1 MANHIGNHV
10 VNGHFLASVTDAYK
24 ANIDAL
30 VRPLLEDDFELLRV
44 DDVFSLREQL
54 SLINYLL
61 DPKRHRVG
69 EIHYGENDKLFF
81 RIGNK
86 GQPVGTD
93 YGQSANVPIDRFRD
107 LYSPRVIKFL
117 VENMHGAVKV
127 PVQEVANG
135 KRSKLFLPTTHT
147 FKYSSIKLEPDYVPA
162 ILEEKLQELRL
173 AIIEAIGSRK
183 LSIPDRA
190 NIFAEQFDTWLE
202 ASALQALGR

>member
-1 MANHIGNHV
+1 
-10 VNGHFLASVTDAYK
+10 
-24 ANIDAL
+24 
-30 VRPLLEDDFELLRV
+30 
-44 DDVFSLREQL
+44 
-54 SLINYLL
+54 
-61 DPKRHRVG
+61 
-69 EIHYGENDKLFF
+69 
-81 RIGNK
+81 
-86 GQPVGTD
+86 
-93 YGQSANVPIDRFRD
+93 
-107 LYSPRVIKFL
+107 
-117 VENMHGAVKV
+117 MHGAVKV

-135 KRSKLFLPTTHT
+135 KRPKLFLPTTHT